1 MTEQLLTQ
9 QLESPSGTGRDEP
22 RSPQPAPPPIYRNG
36 MLALDK
42 PILTG
47 QSGRLRGTGQRIGQP
62 QNRT

>member
-36 MLALDK
+36 MLTLDK

-47 QSGRLRGTGQRIGQP
+47 HSGRPRGIDRRSGQP